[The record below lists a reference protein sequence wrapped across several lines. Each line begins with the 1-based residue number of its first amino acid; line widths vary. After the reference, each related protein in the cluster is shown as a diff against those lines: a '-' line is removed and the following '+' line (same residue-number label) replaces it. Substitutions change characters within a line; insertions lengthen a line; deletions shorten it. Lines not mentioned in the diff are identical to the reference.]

1 MLDFKQVEKEIKE
14 HRSEVIEKLVEF
26 SFTDV
31 ILFWSANDDVKS
43 MQTEKWLPVL
53 KWLNNRFQIILK
65 TPYGLTPPP
74 QKEKN
79 RAGFTEIL

>member
-1 MLDFKQVEKEIKE
+1 MLDFKQAEKEIKE

-43 MQTEKWLPVL
+43 MQTEK
-53 KWLNNRFQIILK
+53 
-65 TPYGLTPPP
+65 
-74 QKEKN
+74 
-79 RAGFTEIL
+79 